1 MNPANRENSLNFES
15 MDSNADNK
23 KTAKMKIIPRLRNE
37 KYLCQIKYSNL
48 PDSVLSFSSMEV
60 KMQHNTN

>member
-1 MNPANRENSLNFES
+1 

-23 KTAKMKIIPRLRNE
+23 KTAKMKIIPVHPLLYILSRLRNR

-48 PDSVLSFSSMEV
+48 PDSMLSFSSMKV